1 MLIKPS
7 WHSWTKVVT
16 GLDLVS
22 LCSLWFKVISA
33 IHHDPA
39 KAIGNKGTDTFLSH
53 FVSMSN
59 RKNKSK
65 TNAPQ
70 KCKEDSNL
78 RFKKDC

>member
-22 LCSLWFKVISA
+22 LCSLWFKVIPA

-39 KAIGNKGTDTFLSH
+39 KAIGNKGTDTFLR
-53 FVSMSN
+53 VTLCPCQTGKINPKPMLL
-59 RKNKSK
+59 KSV
-65 TNAPQ
+65 
-70 KCKEDSNL
+70 
-78 RFKKDC
+78 KKIQI